1 MQTLYEHSPNERAK
15 GPGTSPLEGDSA
27 KGLGLLRTD
36 NAVAFGI
43 LRIADLAFCEESKSF
58 FLWLGQQGP
67 SSRLAQDKMV
77 LTFVLLTKS
86 EIHDSSVGIF
96 IGVLR
101 LTEVQANAFQSLVQL
116 HGTVVCEGKHV
127 SNMLTRGQW
136 PHSPKARW
144 GIGGLS
150 STHVNKPPSEKKIK
164 N

>member
-1 MQTLYEHSPNERAK
+1 MERAK

-43 LRIADLAFCEESKSF
+43 LRIADLALCEESKSF
-58 FLWLGQQGP
+58 IFWLGQQGL

-77 LTFVLLTKS
+77 LTFEFLIKS
-86 EIHDSSVGIF
+86 EVHDSHLGLF
-96 IGVLR
+96 RGVLR
-101 LTEVQANAFQSLVQL
+101 LTEVQANAFQCCFQL
-116 HGTVVCEGKHV
+116 HTAVVVEGKHV

-150 STHVNKPPSEKKIK
+150 PAHVNKDPSKKIFKKKIK